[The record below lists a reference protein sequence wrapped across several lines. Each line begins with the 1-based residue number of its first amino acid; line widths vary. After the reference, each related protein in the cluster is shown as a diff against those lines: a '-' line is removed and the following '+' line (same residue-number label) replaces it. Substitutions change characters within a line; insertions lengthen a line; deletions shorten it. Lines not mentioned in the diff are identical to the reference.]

1 MSLTF
6 FQTCQLRSLYV
17 RLFVYLGLY
26 TSRIVPSTFRVHL
39 IGGHGSVTSD
49 SHDSKGTYG
58 FHAGVS
64 PEEAHKMAE
73 IANQNVVEQNMSK
86 EKAEDKWIQYKNVAD
101 TEAGQLEEEL
111 KDERR

>member
-1 MSLTF
+1 M
-6 FQTCQLRSLYV
+6 
-17 RLFVYLGLY
+17 
-26 TSRIVPSTFRVHL
+26 
-39 IGGHGSVTSD
+39 TSD

-111 KDERR
+111 KDERRWVFKRRSGTRMEHCSYRHSDFY

>member
-1 MSLTF
+1 M
-6 FQTCQLRSLYV
+6 
-17 RLFVYLGLY
+17 
-26 TSRIVPSTFRVHL
+26 
-39 IGGHGSVTSD
+39 TSD

-101 TEAGQLEEEL
+101 TEAGQLEEVYVESICCKFECEPPFQKLEEL
-111 KDERR
+111 QLPPATKEER